1 MSEKPLNGMKEQRE
15 RRKRINRIKTTIIA
29 TISIWMVVSMV
40 LCTVLSICVFS
51 LNKKMNSMLSYYG
64 KLSGDSTNK
73 NGNGKFKIGTAKVAS
88 LGELD
93 QGTMDEYDTDRTNQY
108 TTDSENQLYGNE
120 NQEVYLTFD
129 DGPSDNTDAILDI
142 LAEHKVKATFFVT
155 GKEDEH
161 SKEMYKRI
169 VAEGH
174 TLALHSYSHK
184 YSTIY
189 KSLDAYKKDLT
200 KLSDLLY
207 NVTGVR
213 PKYVRFPGGS
223 SNQVSNIDMKEIIGY
238 LNEEGYTYYDWNV
251 VSGDATSRSYTTDDL
266 VTNIMEGVKQY
277 QTSIVLMHDATN
289 KISTVNALEKVI
301 DKLQNQKVKI
311 LPIDEKTKIIQ
322 HIKADSVND

>member
-1 MSEKPLNGMKEQRE
+1 
-15 RRKRINRIKTTIIA
+15 
-29 TISIWMVVSMV
+29 
-40 LCTVLSICVFS
+40 
-51 LNKKMNSMLSYYG
+51 MLSYYG